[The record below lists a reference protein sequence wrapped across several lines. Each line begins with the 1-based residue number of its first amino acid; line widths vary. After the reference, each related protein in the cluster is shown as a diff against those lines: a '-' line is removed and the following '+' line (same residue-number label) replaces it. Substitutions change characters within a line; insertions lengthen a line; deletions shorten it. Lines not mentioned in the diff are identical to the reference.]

1 MTKFV
6 AVAALACV
14 FSPMSAFA
22 QEYSGAI
29 TLGYAKS
36 DVSDISEN
44 IYTNSLDG
52 RASVHFDNGVT
63 LGANA
68 NAVRGHMQGTSGHI
82 TGTVFGVQ
90 GGYQLPSSLRFGVYA
105 EKAKLDVTG
114 LGTDP
119 SATSAGITAG
129 YDYAGVKM
137 DGFIGRTTTNPDLP
151 SGIDVNDYGIMVRYT
166 AMPKLTLGGNL
177 MRTRVSGGGDHI
189 NLDMIGV
196 AGAYEFNDQWTAF
209 GGVTRTKVSDL
220 DAKATTFGLGVSYDL
235 SSLVNFKSS
244 ASLEYA
250 RTKADLGGGDGS
262 LNSVRLGFT
271 IPFGQATSK
280 MPLNSVA
287 DSILNPT
294 HSVASST
301 VLNAF

>member
-14 FSPMSAFA
+14 LSPMSAFA
-22 QEYSGAI
+22 QDYSGAV

-36 DVSDISEN
+36 DVSGTSDD

-68 NAVRGHMQGTSGHI
+68 NAVRGHMQGGAGHI
-82 TGTVFGVQ
+82 TGSVFGVQ
-90 GGYQLPSSLRFGVYA
+90 GGYQLPSTLRFGAYA
-105 EKAKLDVTG
+105 EKAKLDITG
-114 LGTDP
+114 LGTDL

-129 YDYAGVKM
+129 YDYANVKM

-151 SGIDVNDYGIMVRYT
+151 GGVDVNDYGIMVRYT
-166 AMPKLTLGGNL
+166 AMPKVTLGGNL
-177 MRTRVSGGGDHI
+177 MRTRLSGGGDHADI
-189 NLDMIGV
+189 DMIGV
-196 AGAYEFNDQWTAF
+196 AGAYDFNDQWTAF
-209 GGVTRTKVSDL
+209 GGVTRTKVSAL

-235 SSLVNFKSS
+235 SSLVNFNSS

-250 RTKADLGGGDGS
+250 RTKTNLLGADGS
-262 LNSVRLGFT
+262 LNSVRLGVT
-271 IPFGQATSK
+271 IPFGQASSK
-280 MPLNSVA
+280 VPLNSVA

-294 HSVASST
+294 HSVVSST
-301 VLNAF
+301 VLSAF